1 MINLETAKN
10 NMSKEDYE
18 RFKDLYDRSLTV
30 PHLSRVWFALREEMF
45 EDFILKYNLDDGNPY
60 DLGNESDI
68 NFLGKVTI
76 LLIEDKE
83 VINNDFKLSLIKKS
97 DNELVI
103 PTFPIKYH
111 KETEVESLKGLA
123 KEHLGIEVISYELLN
138 IDKGYSEDHMNHVPL
153 NYIYI
158 IKKFKRL
165 EEKENVVLLSFKD
178 AYREYV
184 QISRKLFH
192 NDRIDKSKLK
202 FNLSDKD
209 MDIFKR
215 IFYIYYNYPN
225 SSDNISYI
233 PLSNES
239 DINNHNQNILSLDLL
254 KNKYEFIERRLLK
267 FEYIALWNNNY
278 AVRLKE
284 FNREFIEK
292 INIPNVSFSFEKE
305 KFKIEKSMDN
315 LIITLAKEYIYNSI
329 DIMVVDKDLFDR
341 LIEIELELYNEFVLH
356 NIS

>member
-1 MINLETAKN
+1 MINLEIAKN
-10 NMSKEDYE
+10 SMSKDDYE

-30 PHLSRVWFALREEMF
+30 PHLSIVWFALREEMF
-45 EDFILKYNLDDGNPY
+45 EDYILKYDLDDGNPY
-60 DLGNESDI
+60 DLGNDTDV

-83 VINNDFKLSLIKKS
+83 VTNNDFKLSLIKKS
-97 DNELVI
+97 DNELVL

-111 KETEVESLKGLA
+111 KETEVESLKRLA
-123 KEHLGIEVISYELLN
+123 RKHLGIEVISYELLN
-138 IDKGYSEDHMNHVPL
+138 IDKGYSEDYMDHVPL

-165 EEKENVVLLSFKD
+165 EEKENVVKLSFKE
-178 AYREYV
+178 AYTEYV

-192 NDRIDKSKLK
+192 NDKIDKSKLK

-233 PLSNES
+233 PLSSES
-239 DINNHNQNILSLDLL
+239 NINNHNQNILSLDLL
-254 KNKYEFIERRLLK
+254 KDKYEFIEKRLLK

-278 AVRLKE
+278 AVRLKS
-284 FNREFIEK
+284 FNKELIEK
-292 INIPNVSFSFEKE
+292 INIPNISFSFEEE
-305 KFKIEKSMDN
+305 KFKIEKVMDN
-315 LIITLAKEYIYNSI
+315 LIITLPKEYIYNSI
-329 DIMVVDKDLFDR
+329 DIMMVDKDLFDR
-341 LIEIELELYNEFVLH
+341 LIQIELEVYNEFVFH
-356 NIS
+356 TIS